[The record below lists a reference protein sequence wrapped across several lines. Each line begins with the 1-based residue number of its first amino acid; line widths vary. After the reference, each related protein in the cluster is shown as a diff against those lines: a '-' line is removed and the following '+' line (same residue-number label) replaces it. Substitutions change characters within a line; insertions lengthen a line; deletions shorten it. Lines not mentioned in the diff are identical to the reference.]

1 MVNKE
6 VKIDS
11 QLTAMAGGFLTAGK
25 LLKRGYH
32 VSLTIRNG
40 KAVDLFVH
48 NPKTNRAFSVR
59 VKSLMRKNCFPIKR
73 ERIVDSYVYVFVV
86 LNPNSPV
93 EDYFILKG
101 QTILEDV
108 GKFFGASYK
117 RAKPSPVPAINLG
130 PLKPFRDDWSLFDEA

>member
-1 MVNKE
+1 MEVRLVNKE

-48 NPKTNRAFSVR
+48 NPKTNRAFSVAGQD
-59 VKSLMRKNCFPIKR
+59 KIPTS
-73 ERIVDSYVYVFVV
+73 
-86 LNPNSPV
+86 
-93 EDYFILKG
+93 G
-101 QTILEDV
+101 QT
-108 GKFFGASYK
+108 F
-117 RAKPSPVPAINLG
+117 SPLSDKIVPTLG
-130 PLKPFRDDWSLFDEA
+130 Q